1 MPGCEV
7 GVALALEP
15 TIDFLEYEDELENN
29 GHKLSFFI
37 KYLTPYKKQLL
48 QLMLGILLV
57 SLLQLILPFLTQVL
71 VDVGIRNGNLNFIT
85 LVLVA
90 QVIISISQLSVE
102 FIRSWILLHVNTRIS
117 ITLIS
122 DFLIK
127 LMKLPL
133 HFFDTKLLGD
143 LMQRIRDHNRIR
155 SFLMGSSITT
165 LFSFVN
171 FFIFAFVLAYYNL
184 TVLGIF
190 LLGNTLY
197 VCWILVFMKY
207 RRELDIRRFAQAAG
221 EQSNLIQIVTAMQE
235 IKLNNCETQ
244 KRWQWERIQVKL
256 FKISIKGL
264 ALGQIQQ
271 VGSIFFNQTTNIVI
285 SFIAAKAVIGW
296 TDDVGYDD
304 VSDLY
309 YRSVEFSG
317 IFFYWFCT
325 AISGCQN

>member
-1 MPGCEV
+1 
-7 GVALALEP
+7 
-15 TIDFLEYEDELENN
+15 
-29 GHKLSFFI
+29 
-37 KYLTPYKKQLL
+37 
-48 QLMLGILLV
+48 
-57 SLLQLILPFLTQVL
+57 
-71 VDVGIRNGNLNFIT
+71 
-85 LVLVA
+85 
-90 QVIISISQLSVE
+90 
-102 FIRSWILLHVNTRIS
+102 
-117 ITLIS
+117 
-122 DFLIK
+122 
-127 LMKLPL
+127 MKLPL
-133 HFFDTKLLGD
+133 HFFDSKMVGD
-143 LMQRIRDHNRIR
+143 IMQRIGDHERIKT
-155 SFLMGSSITT
+155 FLTGSSITT

-171 FFIFAFVLAYYNL
+171 FFIFGFVLAYYNL

-285 SFIAAKAVIGW
+285 SFIAAK
-296 TDDVGYDD
+296 
-304 VSDLY
+304 L
-309 YRSVEFSG
+309 
-317 IFFYWFCT
+317 
-325 AISGCQN
+325 